1 MVSPWGTKNGVS
13 SHPLGRK
20 SRFDQ
25 GFICI
30 VEMDIDHVADF
41 EWNEEAFA
49 NLVLPPAKKMLIQA
63 LVEAHAQKR
72 IKFDDFISG
81 KGQGLVIK

>member
-1 MVSPWGTKNGVS
+1 MTKTS
-13 SHPLGRK
+13 IP
-20 SRFDQ
+20 
-25 GFICI
+25 I
-30 VEMDIDHVADF
+30 VEMDIDKVDDF

-49 NLVLPPAKKMLIQA
+49 NLVLPPAKKTLIQA

-72 IKFDDFISG
+72 IKFDDFIAG

>member
-1 MVSPWGTKNGVS
+1 
-13 SHPLGRK
+13 L
-20 SRFDQ
+20 
-25 GFICI
+25 I
-30 VEMDIDHVADF
+30 VEMDIDKVNDF

-49 NLVLPPAKKMLIQA
+49 NLVLPPAKKTLIQA

>member
-1 MVSPWGTKNGVS
+1 MSRHTLAENQGLTKAS
-13 SHPLGRK
+13 IL
-20 SRFDQ
+20 
-25 GFICI
+25 I
-30 VEMDIDHVADF
+30 VEMDIDKVNDF

-49 NLVLPPAKKMLIQA
+49 NLVLPPEKKMLIQA
-63 LVEAHAQKR
+63 LVEAHSQKR